1 MSKNITSLSSLI
13 PNQSLPTQDQ
23 GIFPARVIFILLN
36 DKSQPTIFKEYGEW
50 NSLGSIFFSIL
61 NNPNPSKDI
70 TSNSIA
76 KPLFPNIKNYPLIN
90 EIVYIIAL
98 PNSNIQGDVNDLT
111 YYYFQPINIWNS
123 PHHNAIPDPI
133 NQNSIPNSQKR
144 DYQQTS
150 IGAVRRINDGGTEI
164 DLGETFQEKT
174 EIRSIQPFEGD
185 IIYEGRWG
193 QSIRFGSTVKGS
205 NIINPWSNNS
215 NDGDPITIIRNNQY
229 KEDKEPWIPQ
239 IEDINKEGSSI
250 YLTSNQILPI
260 EVSSKDYKSY
270 STPPTSP
277 NKFQGEQIILNS
289 GRLLFNAKQDSIL
302 LSSKKTINL
311 NSNNSVNIDSPEF
324 ITNSKKVLLGSK
336 DAKESVILGDRFLK
350 DLRDLLNSLVSL
362 GNSLSTPI
370 GAGPPNVINSSIPA
384 PAAKITVQAQKMLSQ
399 LESYK
404 SKVSKTK

>member
-1 MSKNITSLSSLI
+1 MIKNITSLSSLI

-23 GIFPARVIFILLN
+23 GIFSARVKFVLLN
-36 DKSQPTIFKEYGEW
+36 NTSQPKIFKEYGEW
-50 NSLGSIFFSIL
+50 NSLGLIFFSKI
-61 NNPNPSKDI
+61 NNPNPSLDI
-70 TSNSIA
+70 TTNNIA

-98 PNSNIQGDVNDLT
+98 PNSNIQGDVNDLV
-111 YYYFQPINIWNS
+111 YYYFNPVNIWNS
-123 PHHNAIPDPI
+123 THHNAIPDPI
-133 NQNSIPNSQKR
+133 NSNNIPNSQKR

-150 IGAVRRINDGGTEI
+150 IGAVRRINDKGTEI
-164 DLGETFQEKT
+164 DLGETFQEKK
-174 EIRSIQPFEGD
+174 EIRSLQPFEGD

-193 QSIRFGSTVKGS
+193 QSLRFGSTVKGN
-205 NIINPWSNNS
+205 NIINPWSIKG
-215 NDGDPITIIRNNQY
+215 DEGDPITILRNNQY
-229 KEDKEPWIPQ
+229 KETKDPWIPQ
-239 IEDINKEGSSI
+239 IEDINKENSSL
-250 YLTSNQILPI
+250 YLTSNQIIPI

-336 DAKESVILGDRFLK
+336 DAKESIILGDRFLK

-370 GAGPPNVINSSIPA
+370 GTPDPGGTNLFIPGPATKLS
-384 PAAKITVQAQKMLSQ
+384 VQAQTMLSQ

>member
-1 MSKNITSLSSLI
+1 MSKNITSIYSLAQNS
-13 PNQSLPTQDQ
+13 PLPTPEI

-98 PNSNIQGDVNDLT
+98 PSSNIQGDVNDLT

-133 NQNSIPNSQKR
+133 NQNSIPKSQKR

-150 IGAVRRINDGGTEI
+150 LGAVRRINDGGTEI

-260 EVSSKDYKSY
+260 EVSSKDYQSY
-270 STPPTSP
+270 KTPPPSP
-277 NKFQGEQIILNS
+277 NKFQGEQIIINS
-289 GRLLFNAKQDSIL
+289 GRLLFNSKQDSIL

-311 NSNNSVNIDSPEF
+311 NSVESVNIDSPEV
-324 ITNSKKVLLGSK
+324 ILNSKKVLLGSNK
-336 DAKESVILGDRFLK
+336 ADESLILGDKFFK
-350 DLRDLLNSLVSL
+350 DFKQLLNSIISL
-362 GNSLSTPI
+362 SNSLSTPI
-370 GAGPPNVINSSIPA
+370 GTPVPFIPNIFIPGPATKLS
-384 PAAKITVQAQKMLSQ
+384 VQAQRMLSK
-399 LESYK
+399 LENYK
-404 SKVSKTK
+404 SKISKTK

>member
-239 IEDINKEGSSI
+239 IEDINKEGSSL
-250 YLTSNQILPI
+250 YLTSNQIIPI

-370 GAGPPNVINSSIPA
+370 GTPDPGGTNLFIPGPATKLS
-384 PAAKITVQAQKMLSQ
+384 VQAQKMLSQ

>member
-1 MSKNITSLSSLI
+1 MIKNITSIYSLA
-13 PNQSLPTQDQ
+13 PNSPLPTSEI

-90 EIVYIIAL
+90 EIVYIMAL
-98 PNSNIQGDVNDLT
+98 PNSNIQGDVNNLT

-133 NQNSIPNSQKR
+133 NSNNIPNSQKR

-150 IGAVRRINDGGTEI
+150 IGAVRRINDKGTEI
-164 DLGETFQEKT
+164 NLGETFQEKK

-193 QSIRFGSTVKGS
+193 QSLRFGSTIKGD
-205 NIINPWSNNS
+205 NIINPWSLNGKN
-215 NDGDPITIIRNNQY
+215 GDPITILRNNQY
-229 KEDKEPWIPQ
+229 NETKDPWIPQ
-239 IEDINKEGSSI
+239 IEDINKEGSSV
-250 YLTSNQILPI
+250 YLTSNQIIPI
-260 EVSSKDYKSY
+260 EVASKDYQSY
-270 STPPTSP
+270 KTPPPSP
-277 NKFQGEQIILNS
+277 NKFQGEQIVINS
-289 GRLLFNAKQDSIL
+289 GRLLFNSKQDSIL

-311 NSNNSVNIDSPEF
+311 NSKDSVNIDSPEF
-324 ITNSKKVLLGSK
+324 ITSSKKVLLGSK

-350 DLRDLLNSLVSL
+350 DLRDLLTSLVLL
-362 GNSLSTPI
+362 GNALSTPI
-370 GAGPPNVINSSIPA
+370 GAGPPNVINPLIPA
-384 PAAKITVQAQKMLSQ
+384 PAANITVQAQTMLSQ